1 MSSASRAQRRVSLG
15 GARRAPHGF
24 TILELFIVITLLGL
38 FIGALQES
46 LIVGLRAANAADER
60 ETIRL
65 QLTRALDR
73 FTREAAASY
82 NVDCAM
88 DQRFQFDA
96 RDINGDGSNDDNIN
110 YRVNS
115 GVFERVFSGTT
126 VTQVNDLASLD
137 FNYLDSSGASL
148 ANCSASGCGS
158 ASCLSSLRVVQVT
171 MTATKDQ
178 ETVSVTDAVHL
189 RNM

>member
-1 MSSASRAQRRVSLG
+1 MLG
-15 GARRAPHGF
+15 GASRPALRASSRQGF
-24 TILELFIVITLLGL
+24 TILELFIVVTLLGL
-38 FIGALQES
+38 FIGAVQES

-65 QLTRALDR
+65 QLARALDQ

-96 RDINGDGSNDDNIN
+96 RDINGDGSNDNNIN
-110 YRVNS
+110 YRVTS
-115 GVFERVFSGTT
+115 GVFERVFGGATL
-126 VTQVNDLASLD
+126 TQVADLAALD
-137 FNYLDSSGASL
+137 FDYLDSSGASL
-148 ANCSASGCGS
+148 ANCSASDCGL
-158 ASCLSSLRVVQVT
+158 ASCRSSLRVVQVT
-171 MTATKDQ
+171 VTATKDH